1 MPKIKLLSSVTLDQK
16 TTSPDLLTLLLRNRK
31 VKPADQSF
39 FLKPPHPK
47 NLTPKDIKLSTA
59 NLKKAVKRIKTA
71 IKNKEKILIY
81 GDYDVD
87 GLTATTIIWEVL
99 QKKGGQVKSFV
110 PHREKDGYGLNQKS
124 LERIFK
130 NYKPDL
136 LITVD
141 NGIVAHQAASFLK
154 KEKIDLIITDHH
166 LSEKKLPPAL
176 SIVHSSLVCG
186 AVVAWFLAREIGPAD
201 YGLAG
206 LGTVA
211 DCLPLLSVNRSFVY
225 HGLDSLTH
233 TQRPGLNALKQTTS
247 LGQKKLSAYDLG
259 FILGPRLNAAGRV
272 GDPGNSLRLL
282 ASPDSTTAGTY
293 ARLLEKQNRE
303 RQNEQS
309 TGQTLARSIYEKEK
323 DPDIPLIFLS
333 SPDFNPGT
341 IGLIAG
347 RLSQEHYRPTVI
359 ISEITPIAK
368 ASCRSVPELDILEAL
383 RKANKGLLVDLGGH
397 STAAGFSI
405 LPKNIKKFKKALQ
418 TIIKKMVKGKKLE
431 PQVKADALAK
441 ISLINLKNYQ
451 TIQKLQP
458 FGIGNPEPSFYFKNL
473 KVIDKQLLGRDK
485 NHLKLLL
492 DDPDTPKTESIP
504 LESLSF
510 WQAESYQDLKV
521 GDIIDLVAKISLNEF
536 RGRKKLQLINSHL
549 HVKK

>member
-16 TTSPDLLTLLLRNRK
+16 TTSPDLLALLLKNRK
-31 VKPADQSF
+31 VKPADQPS
-39 FLKPPHPK
+39 FLKPLHPK
-47 NLTPKDIKLSTA
+47 NLTPKDIKLSTTS
-59 NLKKAVKRIKTA
+59 LKKAVERIKVA

-87 GLTATTIIWEVL
+87 GLTATTILWEVL
-99 QKKGGQVKSFV
+99 QKEEGQVKSFV

-166 LSEKKLPPAL
+166 LPEKKLPVAL
-176 SIVHSSLVCG
+176 AIIHSSLVCG
-186 AVVAWFLAREIGPAD
+186 AVVSWFLARELGPAD

-211 DCLPLLSVNRSFVY
+211 DCLPLLSINRSFVY

-233 TQRPGLNALKQTTS
+233 TKRPGLNALKQGTS
-247 LGQKKLSAYDLG
+247 IGQKKLSAYDLG

-272 GDPGNSLRLL
+272 GDPGNALRLL
-282 ASPDSTTAGTY
+282 ASPDAVTAGTY
-293 ARLLEKQNRE
+293 SRLLEKQNQE
-303 RQNEQS
+303 RQKEQS
-309 TGQTLARSIYEKEK
+309 TGQILARSIYEKEK
-323 DPDIPLIFLS
+323 DPNIPLIFIS
-333 SPDFNPGT
+333 SPDFNSGT

-347 RLSQEHYRPTVI
+347 RLNQEHYLPTVI
-359 ISEITPIAK
+359 ISKTTPLAK
-368 ASCRSVPELDILEAL
+368 ASCRSVAEIDILKAL
-383 RKANKGLLVDLGGH
+383 RKADQNLLVDLGGH
-397 STAAGFSI
+397 SAAAGFSI
-405 LPKNIKKFKKALQ
+405 FPKNIKKFKEKLQ
-418 TIIKKMVKGKKLE
+418 TVIKKMVKGKKLE
-431 PQVKADALAK
+431 PQIKADASAK
-441 ISLINLKNYQ
+441 ISFISLKNHQ
-451 TIQKLQP
+451 TIQKLEP
-458 FGIGNPEPSFYFKNL
+458 FGIGNPEPSFYFENL

-521 GDIIDLVAKISLNEF
+521 GDTIDLVAKISLNEF
-536 RGRKKLQLINSHL
+536 RGQKKLQLINSHL

>member
-1 MPKIKLLSSVTLDQK
+1 MSKIKLLSSVTLDQK
-16 TTSPDLLTLLLRNRK
+16 TTSDDLLTLLLKNRK
-31 VKPADQSF
+31 VKPADQPS

-47 NLTPKDIKLSTA
+47 NLTPKDIKLSAT
-59 NLKKAVKRIKTA
+59 NLKKAVERIKIA

-99 QKKGGQVKSFV
+99 REKGGQVKSFV

-130 NYKPDL
+130 SYKPDL

-166 LSEKKLPPAL
+166 LPEKKLPPAL
-176 SIVHSSLVCG
+176 SIIHSPLVCG
-186 AVVAWFLAREIGPAD
+186 AVVAWFLAREFGSAD

-211 DCLPLLSVNRSFVY
+211 DCLPLISINRSFVY

-233 TQRPGLNALKQTTS
+233 TKRPGLNALKQITS
-247 LGQKKLSAYDLG
+247 IGQKKLSAYDLG

-282 ASPDSTTAGTY
+282 ASPDIATAGTY

-303 RQNEQS
+303 RQKEQ
-309 TGQTLARSIYEKEK
+309 TIGQTLARSIYEKEK
-323 DPDIPLIFLS
+323 DPNIPLIFVS

-341 IGLIAG
+341 VGLISG
-347 RLSQEHYRPTVI
+347 RLTQEHYLPSVVI
-359 ISEITPIAK
+359 SQTTPVSK
-368 ASCRSVPELDILEAL
+368 ASCRSVAELDILKAL
-383 RKANKGLLVDLGGH
+383 RQANKGFLIDLGGH
-397 STAAGFSI
+397 SAAAGFSI
-405 LPKNIKKFKKALQ
+405 FPKNIKKFKKSLQ
-418 TIIKKMVKGKKLE
+418 VTVKKMVKGKKLE
-431 PQVKADALAK
+431 PQIKADASAK

-458 FGIGNPEPSFYFKNL
+458 FGIGNPEPSFYFENL

-492 DDPDTPKTESIP
+492 DDPVTPKTESIP

-510 WQAESYQDLKV
+510 WQA
-521 GDIIDLVAKISLNEF
+521 
-536 RGRKKLQLINSHL
+536 
-549 HVKK
+549 